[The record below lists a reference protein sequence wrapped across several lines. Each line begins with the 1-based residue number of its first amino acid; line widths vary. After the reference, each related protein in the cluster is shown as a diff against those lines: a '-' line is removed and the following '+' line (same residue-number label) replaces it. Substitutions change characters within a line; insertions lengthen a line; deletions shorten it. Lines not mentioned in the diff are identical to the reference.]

1 MPIDNL
7 SKSNRIIHLLITDVD
22 TAERMEFR
30 TISANVKI
38 VKNLPDQHALGWP
51 SIVNDDDSYNRRCQ
65 QIEGSTYTININAET
80 SSALSE
86 VIYTQPETDPE
97 SSLEES
103 K

>member
-22 TAERMEFR
+22 TVERMEFR

-38 VKNLPDQHALGWP
+38 VKNQPAHHVLGWP

-65 QIEGSTYTININAET
+65 QIEGPTYTININAET
-80 SSALSE
+80 SPVLSE
-86 VIYTQPETDPE
+86 VIYTQSETDSEPSPE
-97 SSLEES
+97 KS

>member
-7 SKSNRIIHLLITDVD
+7 SKPDRVVHLLITDVS
-22 TAERMEFR
+22 TGERLELR

-51 SIVNDDDSYNRRCQ
+51 SIVNDDVSYNRRCQ